1 MQSHFHVTHAN
12 TKVLNTAHTANPD
25 AISRS
30 FILFLFLFQLLFLFL
45 FYLFLLL
52 SVRVPVRFV
61 AARAC
66 CRCCRLLLLI

>member
-1 MQSHFHVTHAN
+1 MQSHFHVTHA
-12 TKVLNTAHTANPD
+12 KVLNTAHTANPD

>member
-1 MQSHFHVTHAN
+1 MQSHFHVTHTN

-61 AARAC
+61 PARA
-66 CRCCRLLLLI
+66 CCRLLLLI